1 MTKLLTLAL
10 AVGLAGSMN
19 AADLKIGVVDMNK
32 AFGDYYK
39 TKEAATKLEV
49 NVAKVKEELN
59 ERWATYK
66 KLMEDAEK
74 LDKSRRDP
82 VLGPEARSKKESEL
96 QGKAQ
101 EIKSLER
108 DISEFQQRRQGQLQQ
123 EQMQE
128 RKGLYDEIMTIVKS
142 KSGAYDIVLDKAA
155 VGGSGVPVLLNLKD
169 GAAQDFTAE
178 VIVEL
183 NKNAPADTG
192 AKKDEP
198 KKDEEKKDAAKKAK

>member
-39 TKEAATKLEV
+39 TKEAATKLEG

-66 KLMEDAEK
+66 KLMDDAEK

-82 VLGPEARSKKESEL
+82 VLGQEARAKKEAEL

-192 AKKDEP
+192 AKKDE
-198 KKDEEKKDAAKKAK
+198 EKKEATKKAK

>member
-39 TKEAATKLEV
+39 TKEAATKLEG

-66 KLMEDAEK
+66 KLMDDAEK

-183 NKNAPADTG
+183 NKNSPADTG